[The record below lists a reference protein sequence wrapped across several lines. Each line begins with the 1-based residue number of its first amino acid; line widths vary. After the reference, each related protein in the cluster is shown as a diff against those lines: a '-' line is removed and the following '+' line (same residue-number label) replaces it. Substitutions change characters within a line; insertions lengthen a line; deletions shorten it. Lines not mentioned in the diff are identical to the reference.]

1 MSFFSWENLWS
12 NYISLVRLWDLI
24 DITLVAFLVYQVFL
38 ILRGTRAF
46 QIFLGLILLAVF
58 YWLADRFEIR
68 TVKVILSSIFDNW
81 ILILILLFHPEI
93 RRALSQFG
101 KTSWFAS
108 KDSGA
113 ASQTIEELIKSCV
126 SLANKKIG
134 ALIVV
139 EREADVSD
147 FIEAGHAVDSD
158 LSKELLISIFLPV
171 SPLHDGAVLI
181 RKGRID
187 RAGCLLPLSLNPLIS
202 KTLGTRHRAALGVT
216 EETDAICLVVSE
228 ENGRVSVATAGKIT
242 HDLDAA
248 QLRNYL
254 VGAMR

>member
-1 MSFFSWENLWS
+1 MIRF
-12 NYISLVRLWDLI
+12 WDLI
-24 DITLVAFLVYQVFL
+24 DIVLVSFLIYQIFL
-38 ILRGTRAF
+38 ILKGTRAF
-46 QIFLGLILLAVF
+46 QIVLSFLILAGL
-58 YWLADRFEIR
+58 YWLSDRFEIR
-68 TVKVILSSIFDNW
+68 TVRAILSSIFDNW

-93 RRALSQFG
+93 RRALAQFG
-101 KTSWFAS
+101 KTSWLS
-108 KDSGA
+108 TKDTGA
-113 ASQTIEELIKSCV
+113 MSQTMEELMKSCI

-134 ALIVV
+134 ALIVI
-139 EREADVSD
+139 EREADITD
-147 FIEAGHAVDSD
+147 FIESGQSIDSE
-158 LSKELLISIFLPV
+158 LSKELLTSIFLPV

-228 ENGRVSVATAGKIT
+228 ENGSVSVAGSGKIT

-254 VGAMR
+254 VEVLR